1 MNLNRKNTVGII
13 PVIAAVLLF
22 FVAAALYCA
31 PQFRGEVLPQHDVI
45 QYEGMA
51 KDITD
56 MRAQTGEDPQWT
68 GGMFGGMPAYLINV
82 AYPAQL
88 VKSYVGKVTRWIDTP
103 AAFLFFAMLSM
114 WLMLLIGGVN
124 PWVGIV
130 PALAYGFST
139 YFLLII
145 GAGHIT
151 KMWALVY
158 APLMMGGAWMTLRRN
173 VWAGMVVTALATSL
187 EIGAN
192 HPQITYYFLVAMAAL
207 WISEGIFALREK
219 RLGEFGRRTAALAA
233 AGLLALGSNFAPLW
247 YTAQHSKETIRGG
260 SELAASDNGS
270 QTSESDARGLDLD
283 YATAW
288 SYGRAESFNLLIP
301 DFMGRDS
308 GTPLPA
314 DGQTAAELTDIDR
327 QLGTSMF
334 RSWAQQLPAYWGDQ
348 PYTAGPTYLGAAA
361 IFLALLGAIWAQGR
375 NRWWILAVSLLM
387 LLLAWGRHWMGFTEM
402 AFRFLPGYNKFR
414 TVSMTLVVIQWA
426 VPLLGAFALM
436 RIWREEIPRER
447 FWKGLAWAA
456 GVTGGLCLLF
466 AVAGGALFDFG
477 RAASADQMGETFRQ
491 LFQANGLQSY
501 IDRGLDVE
509 WGDAVARGIAADRQ
523 AMMQADAWRSLL
535 MVLLAAGCI
544 ALWGLKKM
552 GRGAL
557 IAALACVMVIDL
569 VPVDR
574 RFLSDKNFVS
584 PRQSQVTPSAA
595 DLAIMQDKEP
605 GYRVLNLTVSPF
617 NDATTSY
624 FHRSIGGYHGA
635 KLARYQD
642 LIDCYLKYLDPKVLD
657 MQDPVVLE
665 LLNTP
670 VLDMLNTRYVI
681 LPDETGQPQA
691 RRRTTAFGAA
701 WLVDSVVFAAS
712 PRDEIDLLE
721 KVNLRTTAVVA
732 DAQKELATLTTRQT
746 TSGQDSTARIDLVE
760 YRPNYLHYECSIP
773 EETIAVFSE
782 IYYDKGWKA
791 YIDGVES
798 PAFRADY
805 VLRAM
810 RLPAGK
816 HTIEWRFRAPAWKSV
831 EAVTGVC
838 SALILLGTLAALI
851 VYLLRKKKSAHHE
864 G

>member
-1 MNLNRKNTVGII
+1 MNFNRKNIVGWI
-13 PVIAAVLLF
+13 PAIAAVVIF
-22 FVAAALYCA
+22 FLAAALYCA

-51 KDITD
+51 KDISD
-56 MRAQTGEDPQWT
+56 MRARTGEDPQWT

-88 VKSYVGKVTRWIDTP
+88 VKNYVGKVVRWIDTP

-207 WISEGIFALREK
+207 WISEGIVALREK
-219 RLGEFGRRTAALAA
+219 HLGDFGRRTAALAA

-247 YTAQHSKETIRGG
+247 YTAQHSKDTIRGG
-260 SELAASDNGS
+260 SELAAASDGNEA
-270 QTSESDARGLDLD
+270 SESDSRGLDLD

-301 DFMGRDS
+301 DFMGRES
-308 GTPLPA
+308 GASLPA
-314 DGQTAAELTDIDR
+314 DGQTAAELTDIGR
-327 QLGTSMF
+327 QLGAPSLG
-334 RSWAQQLPAYWGDQ
+334 SWAQQLPAYWGEQ

-361 IFLALLGAIWAQGR
+361 IFLALLGAIWARGR
-375 NRWWILAVSLLM
+375 NRWWIVAVSLLM
-387 LLLAWGRHWMGFTEM
+387 LLLAWGRNWMGFTEL

-414 TVSMTLVVIQWA
+414 TVSMTLVVVQWA

-466 AVAGGALFDFG
+466 ALAGGALFDFG
-477 RAASADQMGETFRQ
+477 RAASAEQMGETFRQ

-501 IDRGLDVE
+501 VDRGMDVE

-544 ALWGLKKM
+544 ALWGLKKI
-552 GRGAL
+552 GRGVL
-557 IAALACVMVIDL
+557 IAALACVMLIDL

-574 RFLSDKNFVS
+574 RFLSSKDFVS
-584 PRQSQVTPSAA
+584 PRRTQVTPSAA
-595 DLAIMQDKEP
+595 DRAIMQDKDP

-624 FHRSIGGYHGA
+624 FHRSVGGYHGA

-642 LIDCYLKYLDPKVLD
+642 LIDRYLND
-657 MQDPVVLE
+657 
-665 LLNTP
+665 LNP
-670 VLDMLNTRYVI
+670 AVLDMLNTRYVI
-681 LPDETGQPQA
+681 VPGEDGQPQA
-691 RRRTTAFGAA
+691 QRRTTAYGAA

-712 PRDEIDLLE
+712 ARDEIERLGQ
-721 KVNLRTTAVVA
+721 VNLRTTAVVA
-732 DAQKELATLTTRQT
+732 DARRAQASVAPRQAPA
-746 TSGQDSTARIDLVE
+746 GQDSTARIELVE
-760 YRPNYLHYECSIP
+760 YRPNYLRYEYTTAQ
-773 EETIAVFSE
+773 EAVAVFSE

-791 YIDGVES
+791 YVDGVES

-816 HTIEWRFRAPAWKSV
+816 HTVEWRFRAPAWNTV
-831 EAVTGVC
+831 EAVTGLC
-838 SALILLGTLAALI
+838 SALILLGTLAAII
-851 VYLLRKKKSAHHE
+851 VYLLRKKKSANHE